1 MSPSRFRCLLL
12 LGAIV
17 AAGRLQGDV
26 TLAPLFADHAVL
38 QRDKPVPVWGRAEPG
53 ETVAVRFLG
62 EQASA
67 VAGSDGRWKLFLPP
81 LAASAAGSDLVV
93 QGKNTLTVHDVL
105 VGEVWICSGQSNMEF
120 LVHGKNLLLF
130 NADQEVAAAHYPLI
144 RHIKIANRESDVPL
158 DTAGGSWAV
167 CSPATVGEFSAV
179 GYFFAREIHRK
190 LGVPVG
196 LINSSW
202 GGTRIEAWM
211 SAESLARDP
220 AFAAVGRRWRQT
232 LADYPQKKAAF
243 DASIPAWDKSDA
255 ALRQAKGAAAEAAWA
270 KANPRPWYP
279 PAGPGRPETPS
290 GLFNAMIHPLL
301 PYGLR
306 GVIWYQ
312 GEANIARAYE
322 YHRLFAAMITS
333 WRAEFGQGDF
343 PFYWVQLANF
353 EQPKDPTHETWAF
366 LREAQTQTLS
376 LPETGQAVTID
387 IGNPGNI
394 HPGNKQEVGRRL
406 ALIAK
411 AKTYGVPVDDS
422 GPMFAGADR
431 VGAAM
436 RVRFKF
442 AGTGLIA
449 VGRPLQSF
457 ELAGADRQFH
467 PAEASIAGETLL
479 VRSPEV
485 PAPVAVRY
493 AWRNAPDAN
502 LQNGA
507 GLPASPF
514 RSDSW

>member
-1 MSPSRFRCLLL
+1 MPTPRVRLLVL
-12 LGAIV
+12 CVVLGAS
-17 AAGRLQGDV
+17 GLRGDV
-26 TLAPLFADHAVL
+26 ALAPLFADHAVL
-38 QRDKPVPVWGRAEPG
+38 QRDKPVAVWGRAGAG
-53 ETVAVRFLG
+53 ETVAVTFLG
-62 EQASA
+62 RR
-67 VAGSDGRWKLFLPP
+67 VTTTAGSDNRWILFLPP
-81 LAASAAGSDLVV
+81 LAANASGSDLVV
-93 QGKNTLTVHDVL
+93 QGKNTLAIHDVV

-120 LVHGKNLLLF
+120 LVGGKNLRLL
-130 NADQEVAAAHYPLI
+130 NADAEIAAAHYPLI
-144 RHIKIANRESDVPL
+144 RHIKIANKESDVPI
-158 DTAGGSWAV
+158 DTAGGAWAV
-167 CSPATVGEFSAV
+167 CSPATVGQFSAV

-190 LGVPVG
+190 LGIPIG

-202 GGTRIEAWM
+202 GGTRVEAWM
-211 SAESLARDP
+211 SADTLESDP
-220 AFAAVGRRWRQT
+220 AFAVVGRRWRQT

-243 DASIPAWDKSDA
+243 DASIVAWDKAEPAARAAGSA
-255 ALRQAKGAAAEAAWA
+255 ALAAFL
-270 KANPRPWYP
+270 KANPKPWYP

-301 PYGLR
+301 PYTIR

-322 YHRLFAAMITS
+322 YHRLFSAMITS
-333 WRAEFGQGDF
+333 WRACFGQGDF
-343 PFYWVQLANF
+343 PFYWVQLPNF
-353 EQPKDPTHETWAF
+353 DQPNDPTHEAWAF
-366 LREAQTQTLS
+366 LREAQAQTLS
-376 LPETGQAVTID
+376 LPATGQAVAID
-387 IGNPGNI
+387 LGDPENI

-411 AKTYGVPVDDS
+411 AKVYDIPIDFS
-422 GPMFAGADR
+422 GPVFAGATR
-431 VGAAM
+431 EGAAM
-436 RVRFKF
+436 RVKFKD

-467 PAEASIAGETLL
+467 PAEAAIMGDTLL
-479 VRSPEV
+479 VRSPQV

-514 RSDSW
+514 RSDTW